1 MGSKESATI
10 QKFIIYSHDDPSK
23 FVDVSGGNPTLEYRE
38 SVFDYTIRITGGIID
53 AGSTASADDGSKAL
67 IGTIEYLNLRGAE
80 KVEFKM
86 KDAVG
91 NVLDFEDSLR
101 LGSEVLQKKNIK
113 NSSFG
118 FELISKEIYDNANVE
133 NAVYRRYNGKI
144 SDSINQI
151 LTQDLKTERTLYIDP
166 TLNTYPDFGKARP
179 PFDVILE
186 LQQMSIPDLQNAK
199 GNTAGYYFWQTS
211 KGYHF
216 QSPDSLL
223 SKTKYKKYLYDFKAK
238 LDTDPTPPG
247 YDDKIIDW
255 QIRRVVKTESQL
267 DYGAI
272 GGTITKTFNP
282 SNFEFSE
289 SELLAKDADK
299 VIAGSEIPTYGE
311 YSDMVTSFVLS
322 DVSVGNAW
330 ANDDSIEKQ
339 QEKSK
344 EENYSVSE
352 VIPQAMQNYRQ
363 KVDKI
368 AEAVIP
374 GDFSLHAGDII
385 WCEVPEDS
393 TKETARR
400 SGRDSGI
407 YMILEL
413 CHKITTTTTTTH
425 LLLGRDSFGV
435 R

>member
-10 QKFIIYSHDDPSK
+10 QKFIIYSHDDSSK

-38 SVFDYTIRITGGIID
+38 SVFDHTVRISGGIID
-53 AGSTASADDGSKAL
+53 AGNTAPADDGSKAL

-91 NVLDFEDSLR
+91 NVIDFEDTLR
-101 LGSEVLQKKNIK
+101 LGSKVLERKSAK
-113 NSSFG
+113 STSFG
-118 FELISKEIYDNANVE
+118 FELIAKEIYDNANTQ
-133 NAVYRRYNGKI
+133 NSVYRRFDGKI
-144 SDSINQI
+144 SDSINAI

-166 TLNTYPDFGKARP
+166 TVNTYPDFGLART

-186 LQQMSIPDLQNAK
+186 LQQISIPDLQNAK
-199 GNTAGYYFWQTS
+199 GNTAGYYFWQTA

-216 QSPDSLL
+216 QSPDALL
-223 SKTKYKKYLYDFKAK
+223 SKTNYKKYIYDFKAK
-238 LDTDPTPPG
+238 LDVDTPPPG

-255 QIRRVVKTESQL
+255 GIRRVVNTESQIN
-267 DYGAI
+267 YGAI
-272 GGTITKTFNP
+272 GGTLTKTFNA
-282 SNFEFSE
+282 SNFEFSQ
-289 SELLAKDADK
+289 SEFLAKDADK

-311 YSDMVTSFVLS
+311 YSDMITSFVLTDLS
-322 DVSVGNAW
+322 IGNAW
-330 ANDDSIEKQ
+330 DNNDTIEKQ

-344 EENYSVSE
+344 DQNYNIAE

-368 AEAVIP
+368 AEAIIP

-385 WCEVPEDS
+385 WCDVPEDS
-393 TKETARR
+393 TKNISQR
-400 SGRDSGI
+400 SDRDSGI